1 MKPRIPQFI
10 PQRDKKRIKKTL
22 VPAEE
27 WDNKIKDKYRLNEDD
42 KERVSICV
50 TKGAYEGVVFYFNQ
64 CQLMKEEDDGQTPI
78 QFSYTVTK
86 KPPKTNTDTQSFIN
100 FAGDVLHHLFE
111 TQLKAGTLHW
121 ETEEEKNERLIKKQ
135 QQLERSNVNWEHDD
149 NLKVHVDPKV
159 KSKPAVGMFEAMAEA
174 ADIPVTQKASSHW
187 DPKSDTMIT
196 HDDETGEQ
204 IENES
209 ATGQGTKDDSTE
221 SDS

>member
-10 PQRDKKRIKKTL
+10 PQRDKKRIKKSL

-27 WDNKIKDKYRLNEDD
+27 WDNKIKDKYHLNEED
-42 KERVSICV
+42 KDRVSIRI

-64 CQLMKEEDDGQTPI
+64 CQLMKEEKDGQTPI

-86 KPPKTNTDTQSFIN
+86 KPPKTNTDSQSFIN

-121 ETEEEKNERLIKKQ
+121 ETEDETAERLESKQ
-135 QQLERSNVNWEHDD
+135 QQLEREG
-149 NLKVHVDPKV
+149 KVPKA
-159 KSKPAVGMFEAMAEA
+159 KPDVGMFEAMAEA
-174 ADIPVTQKASSHW
+174 ADIPVTQKATSHW
-187 DPKSDTMIT
+187 DTKSDTMIT

-221 SDS
+221 SAS

>member
-42 KERVSICV
+42 KERVSIRI

-64 CQLMKEEDDGQTPI
+64 CQLMKEEKDGQTPI

-121 ETEEEKNERLIKKQ
+121 ETEEEKGERLEKKQ
-135 QQLERSNVNWEHDD
+135 QQLEREG
-149 NLKVHVDPKV
+149 KAPKA
-159 KSKPAVGMFEAMAEA
+159 KPAVGMFEAMAEV

-187 DPKSDTMIT
+187 DTKSDTMIT